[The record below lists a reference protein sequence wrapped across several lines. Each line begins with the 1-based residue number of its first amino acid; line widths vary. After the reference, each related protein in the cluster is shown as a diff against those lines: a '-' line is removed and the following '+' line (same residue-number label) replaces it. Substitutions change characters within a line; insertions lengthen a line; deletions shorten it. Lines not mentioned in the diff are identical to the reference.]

1 VIAATAIQLMWLT
14 PSYLFA
20 LCLLLAVAGSLG
32 GFIWHRAC
40 SGSHR
45 KCNENGG
52 ASCDYFAKVFFP
64 V

>member
-1 VIAATAIQLMWLT
+1 MWLT